1 MKINNYFFD
10 FELDKNGPHGILE
23 ECYYEKDKL
32 ALVII
37 DMQNYMTQYRYSG
50 KWSSRGAED
59 YYYIRCEKLI
69 IPNLI
74 KIIDFFRKNN
84 IRIVYTRIASQDKNF
99 SDTPS
104 TSKKNLV
111 DDENIDKEGK
121 RWNLFKDED
130 SSQIDSRIKPEENDI
145 VIMKTGSGAF
155 CSSEID
161 LILRNNNISR
171 LIFSG
176 GLTDACVS
184 STIRQAWDRGY
195 LCTILEDA
203 CISSSMEDHN
213 AEINILQ
220 KYYAWSVKTS
230 EIIDLIKDKYT
241 DLQQ

>member
-1 MKINNYFFD
+1 MEVNKYFFD
-10 FELDKNGPHGILE
+10 FKLDKKGPHGISKDS
-23 ECYYEKDKL
+23 YFEKDKL
-32 ALVII
+32 ALIVI
-37 DMQNYMTQYRYSG
+37 DMQNYMTRNRYSG

-59 YYYIRCEKLI
+59 YYYIRCENLI

-74 KIIDFFRKNN
+74 KIINFFRKNN
-84 IRIVYTRIASQDKNF
+84 IKIVYTRIASQDKYF

-111 DDENIDKEGK
+111 DDDNIDREGK
-121 RWNLFKDED
+121 RWTLFQDD
-130 SSQIDSRIKPEENDI
+130 DASHIDSRIKPEGNDI

-161 LILRNNNISR
+161 LILRSNNISK

-184 STIRQAWDRGY
+184 STLRQAWDRGY

-203 CISSSMEDHN
+203 CLSSSMEDHD
-213 AEINILQ
+213 AEISILK
-220 KYYAWSVKTS
+220 KYYAWSLKTS
-230 EIIDLIKDKYT
+230 EIIDLMRDKYP
-241 DLQQ
+241 DMEE